1 MKRKSSLEIRV
12 SKMESMFDDVS
23 KVMSNL
29 DDALEEYAGI
39 KDKIDEL
46 NVYLESGQWQ
56 KDFEADEKGLIPKDM
71 KRGVLSEDGLY
82 DLLTEVN
89 RISERARDYFSLG

>member
-23 KVMSNL
+23 KAISNL
-29 DDALEEYAGI
+29 DAALDEYSKI

-46 NVYLESGQWQ
+46 NGYLESGQWQ

-89 RISERARDYFSLG
+89 RIAERARDYFSLG

>member
-1 MKRKSSLEIRV
+1 
-12 SKMESMFDDVS
+12 MESMFDDVS

-89 RISERARDYFSLG
+89 RISEQARDYFSLG

>member
-1 MKRKSSLEIRV
+1 MKKKSGLTARV
-12 SKMESMFDDVS
+12 SKMESLFDDVS
-23 KVMSNL
+23 KAISNL
-29 DDALEEYAGI
+29 DDALKEYANI

-46 NVYLESGQWQ
+46 NDYLESGQWQ
-56 KDFEADEKGLIPKDM
+56 KDFEADEKGLIPNDM

-89 RISERARDYFSLG
+89 RIAERVRGYFSLD

>member
-1 MKRKSSLEIRV
+1 MKRRSSLEVRV

-23 KVMSNL
+23 RVMFDL
-29 DDALEEYAGI
+29 DGSLEEYARI
-39 KDKIDEL
+39 RDKIDEL
-46 NVYLESGQWQ
+46 NTYLESGQWQ

-82 DLLTEVN
+82 DLLAEVN
-89 RISERARDYFSLG
+89 RILEQARGYFSLG

>member
-82 DLLTEVN
+82 NLLTDAD
-89 RISERARDYFSLG
+89 RISARIKE

>member
-23 KVMSNL
+23 NVMSNL

-89 RISERARDYFSLG
+89 RISEQARDYFSLG